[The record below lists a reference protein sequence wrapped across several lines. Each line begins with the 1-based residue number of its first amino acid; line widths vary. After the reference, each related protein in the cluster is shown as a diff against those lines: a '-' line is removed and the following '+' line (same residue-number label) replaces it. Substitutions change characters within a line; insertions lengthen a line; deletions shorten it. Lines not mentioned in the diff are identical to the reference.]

1 MQPEFIRPDF
11 MDGTSADDIHRRM
24 MAELPDDIDD
34 MPCGFPYDMTRP
46 TAIEKSELIN
56 FHLLRALMIAYPQ
69 YAWDEWL
76 DLHGQQVHLTRHEAA
91 RATGVVTVTGSAG
104 TELPAGT
111 VFCTTATNDG
121 PSIEFQSDADAVIP
135 EGGSI
140 DINVTAV
147 EAGTNSNVKAD
158 TVILLMKPINNIT
171 SITNKDGITGGTERE
186 TDDDFYDRI
195 AVEYSNSMT
204 YLGNDT
210 DYKRWAKE
218 AGAGDCIVDPAW
230 KGPGTVRLVL
240 VDGNGQPANKELI
253 NAVFNHIVSPAD
265 RAARLL
271 PTGCAELTCAAA
283 TTVSVNYTCTGLIY
297 DSEHT
302 SIEEITAQ
310 FEALVKTKY
319 EEAKANNVLRY
330 NDIRPLLADISGVTD
345 FSEFM
350 MNGSIHQLEI
360 AIGTARYDC
369 AEEVRLVLVACVG
382 IQQVLHKLLD
392 LRFLPDVLALVFRDD
407 VECTERRIDALIGV
421 PDIGLPHDFV
431 PPVLIS

>member
-1 MQPEFIRPDF
+1 MQPEFIHPDF

-34 MPCGFPYDMTRP
+34 MPGGFPYDMTRP

-121 PSIEFQSDADAVIP
+121 PSIEFQSDADAAIP

-218 AGAGDCIVDPAW
+218 AGAWDCIVDPAW

-253 NAVFNHIVSPAD
+253 DAVFNHIVSPAD

-350 MNGSIHQLEI
+350 MNGSMNNITLANIEYP
-360 AIGTARYDC
+360 ATGT
-369 AEEVRLVLVACVG
+369 V
-382 IQQVLHKLLD
+382 K
-392 LRFLPDVLALVFRDD
+392 F
-407 VECTERRIDALIGV
+407 
-421 PDIGLPHDFV
+421 
-431 PPVLIS
+431 S

>member
-1 MQPEFIRPDF
+1 M
-11 MDGTSADDIHRRM
+11 
-24 MAELPDDIDD
+24 
-34 MPCGFPYDMTRP
+34 
-46 TAIEKSELIN
+46 
-56 FHLLRALMIAYPQ
+56 
-69 YAWDEWL
+69 
-76 DLHGQQVHLTRHEAA
+76 
-91 RATGVVTVTGSAG
+91 
-104 TELPAGT
+104 
-111 VFCTTATNDG
+111 
-121 PSIEFQSDADAVIP
+121 
-135 EGGSI
+135 
-140 DINVTAV
+140 TAV

-253 NAVFNHIVSPAD
+253 DAVFNHIVSPAD

-283 TTVSVNYTCTGLIY
+283 ATVSVNYTCTGLIY

-350 MNGSIHQLEI
+350 MNGSMNNITLANIEYP
-360 AIGTARYDC
+360 ATGT
-369 AEEVRLVLVACVG
+369 V
-382 IQQVLHKLLD
+382 K
-392 LRFLPDVLALVFRDD
+392 F
-407 VECTERRIDALIGV
+407 
-421 PDIGLPHDFV
+421 
-431 PPVLIS
+431 S

>member
-34 MPCGFPYDMTRP
+34 MPGGFPYDMTRP

-91 RATGVVTVTGSAG
+91 HATGVVTVTGSAG

-171 SITNKDGITGGTERE
+171 SITNKDGITGGTEQPVTGEIDGGHR
-186 TDDDFYDRI
+186 
-195 AVEYSNSMT
+195 
-204 YLGNDT
+204 
-210 DYKRWAKE
+210 
-218 AGAGDCIVDPAW
+218 PW
-230 KGPGTVRLVL
+230 KPC
-240 VDGNGQPANKELI
+240 K
-253 NAVFNHIVSPAD
+253 
-265 RAARLL
+265 
-271 PTGCAELTCAAA
+271 
-283 TTVSVNYTCTGLIY
+283 TTM
-297 DSEHT
+297 
-302 SIEEITAQ
+302 
-310 FEALVKTKY
+310 
-319 EEAKANNVLRY
+319 R
-330 NDIRPLLADISGVTD
+330 
-345 FSEFM
+345 
-350 MNGSIHQLEI
+350 
-360 AIGTARYDC
+360 
-369 AEEVRLVLVACVG
+369 
-382 IQQVLHKLLD
+382 
-392 LRFLPDVLALVFRDD
+392 VLA
-407 VECTERRIDALIGV
+407 ALGGSA
-421 PDIGLPHDFV
+421 P
-431 PPVLIS
+431 SAWAW